1 MSEQNGNDQELDQ
14 QDGEHEELQESG
26 AESTDES
33 TDSSGESGSDEP
45 GDTDS
50 EAVEEDAGAGSES
63 QSSDDEVGDQP
74 ADEEQA
80 SDTDPEA
87 EQLAAALA
95 AATASSQQPAL
106 PLNDAAPDAPVS
118 ALAAVVA
125 AAAVSDI
132 PAEAPVAAP
141 TARATSVTTTKPV
154 PVKVDVKTQQ
164 ADLKLQL
171 IVDRLQQYAEKM
183 ATNKLLTVAVGK
195 EQQQSLW
202 AAIQQTLKLEGP
214 EFIRA
219 YGVLLDFFAE
229 HRTTIFSDKYI
240 YRNFAEAA
248 ISTNEKKVFNRMLNL
263 LVATCDKATRRLGL
277 EQVDLEKTLADIR
290 DTGIQQRVAEFYQ
303 I

>member
-1 MSEQNGNDQELDQ
+1 MSEQNSNDQALDQ
-14 QDGEHEELQESG
+14 QEGEHEELQESG
-26 AESTDES
+26 AESTDQGS
-33 TDSSGESGSDEP
+33 DQSDQSGGDESGDSDTQE
-45 GDTDS
+45 G
-50 EAVEEDAGAGSES
+50 EADAGAGSES
-63 QSSDDEVGDQP
+63 ESSHDEVGDES
-74 ADEEQA
+74 ADRHPDQD
-80 SDTDPEA
+80 SDPEA

-95 AATASSQQPAL
+95 AATASSQQPAV
-106 PLNDAAPDAPVS
+106 PVNDAIPDAPVS

-141 TARATSVTTTKPV
+141 AARAPSVTTSKPV
-154 PVKVDVKTQQ
+154 PLKVDVKAQQ

-171 IVDRLQQYAEKM
+171 IVDRLQQYAEAM
-183 ATNKLLTVAVGK
+183 APNKVLTVAIGK
-195 EQQQSLW
+195 AQQLSLW
-202 AAIQQTLKLEGP
+202 TAIQQTLKLEGA

-229 HRTTIFSDKYI
+229 HRTTIFNDKYI

-248 ISTNEKKVFNRMLNL
+248 ISANEKKIFNRMLHL